1 MIALGIEGTAH
12 TFGIGIV
19 DGKGNVLA
27 NVKDMYKP
35 KRGWGIHPTEA
46 AEHHRNVSEEVL
58 KSALEKVKLSLN
70 DIDVIAFSQ
79 GPGLPPCLLATMNF
93 AKKLAKEFKKPLIGV
108 NHCIAHIEIG
118 LLKTGAKDPITVYV
132 SGGNTQIIGFVSGKY
147 RVFGETLD
155 KALGNALDTF
165 ARECG
170 LEMPGGPK
178 IEELAKR
185 GKYVELPYVVKGM
198 DLSFTGIVTDAIRK
212 FKKGVPLEDL
222 CYSLQETCFAM
233 LTEVTERALAHTGKN
248 EVLLTGGVAAN
259 HRLQQML
266 RFMVEDR
273 GGRFFVVPREFAGD
287 NGAMIAW
294 LGLLMAKSLRRKL
307 KHLTPDKVDI
317 TPYQRTDEVEV
328 RWK

>member
-1 MIALGIEGTAH
+1 MLALGIEGTAH

-19 DGKGNVLA
+19 DEKGNVLA
-27 NVKDMYKP
+27 NVKHTYKP
-35 KRGWGIHPTEA
+35 KKGWGIHPTEA
-46 AEHHRNVSEEVL
+46 AEHHKAISEEVL
-58 KSALEKVKLSLN
+58 EASLRKAKLSFS
-70 DIDVIAFSQ
+70 DIDVISFSQ

-93 AKKLAKEFKKPLIGV
+93 AKKLAKNYKKPLIGV

-132 SGGNTQIIGFVSGKY
+132 SGGNTQIIGFVAGKY

-165 ARECG
+165 ARECR
-170 LEMPGGPK
+170 LEMPGGAR

-198 DLSFTGIVTDAIRK
+198 DLSFAGIITDAIRK
-212 FKKGVPLEDL
+212 FKQGVPLEDL

-248 EVLLTGGVAAN
+248 EILLTGGVAAN
-259 HRLQQML
+259 RRLQEML
-266 RFMVEDR
+266 CTMIEDR
-273 GGRFFVVPREFAGD
+273 GGKFFVVPQEFAGD

-294 LGLLMAKSLRRKL
+294 LGLLMAKKIKRFPSI
-307 KHLTPDKVDI
+307 DKIDI

-328 RWK
+328 KWR